1 MSLSPREIY
10 RMYDILTEPDEPRNL
25 AANLPECHIRKC
37 SSEDLEDFINW
48 VEFHR
53 PEWTDEELE
62 RYSEKIKHI
71 SEKMEGTGNYTISW
85 LLRTQAYLLEEKQAL
100 QLCRDLARNKLVV
113 ID

>member
-1 MSLSPREIY
+1 MDSYML
-10 RMYDILTEPDEPRNL
+10 LEPDEPKNL

-62 RYSEKIKHI
+62 RYSERIKNI
-71 SEKMEGTGNYTISW
+71 AEKMEGTGNYIVSW
-85 LLRTQAYLLEEKQAL
+85 LLRIQEYLLEEKQAR
-100 QLCRDLARNKLVV
+100 QLCRKFIENNLVV